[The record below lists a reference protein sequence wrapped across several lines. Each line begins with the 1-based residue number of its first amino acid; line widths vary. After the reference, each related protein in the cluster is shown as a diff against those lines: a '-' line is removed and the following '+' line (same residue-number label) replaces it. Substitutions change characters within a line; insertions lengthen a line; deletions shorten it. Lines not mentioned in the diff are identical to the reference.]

1 MLHRM
6 DVGLVCPWLVGEC
19 GSMDDGHMEGGMDD
33 GHMEG
38 GFQCIK

>member
-1 MLHRM
+1 MPRQM

-19 GSMDDGHMEGGMDD
+19 GFMDDGHMD
-33 GHMEG
+33 G